1 MWYSG
6 QQPPR
11 GGSRTS
17 GSLSTGA
24 VDSAGH
30 THICS
35 SSSKLSFGRPARL
48 VNDRLSSSFY
58 FVVFFFLRSNGPAG
72 NRAKCVA
79 VQKIDGRA
87 DGLRKSQTHSYFNY
101 ISVKEVSQTDQ

>member
-1 MWYSG
+1 MILLDTHTFVRLLLNSLLDA
-6 QQPPR
+6 PP
-11 GGSRTS
+11 GLLTTVF
-17 GSLSTGA
+17 L
-24 VDSAGH
+24 
-30 THICS
+30 
-35 SSSKLSFGRPARL
+35 LL
-48 VNDRLSSSFY
+48 FY